1 MKIKANTERMDLQ
14 ENNLF
19 NLMCFLQKTDGDITN
34 LNLGELDLTTDEFI
48 LDEVDIHIQANLE
61 DDLVKEALRT
71 GVDLRQYSKQVETE
85 LQRIEQASIKDCIL
99 QQTLRTLFTG
109 GLVFYLL
116 VSVNLANF
124 KPSELQQQ

>member
-1 MKIKANTERMDLQ
+1 MAEGVAGSTEAGSNVNTTGNPTEIAMAYLQ
-14 ENNLF
+14 DE
-19 NLMCFLQKTDGDITN
+19 KTDGDITN

-61 DDLVKEALRT
+61 DDLVKEALKT

-99 QQTLRTLFTG
+99 YRI
-109 GLVFYLL
+109 
-116 VSVNLANF
+116 
-124 KPSELQQQ
+124 